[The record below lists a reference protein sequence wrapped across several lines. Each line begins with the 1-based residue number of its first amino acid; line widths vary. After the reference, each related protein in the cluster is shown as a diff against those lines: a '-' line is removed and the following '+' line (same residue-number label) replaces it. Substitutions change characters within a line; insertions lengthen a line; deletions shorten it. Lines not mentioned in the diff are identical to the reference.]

1 MNSPMCFAVQLMVGS
16 GDVTSQISCR
26 VQALCSDKP
35 QAQLQIRSF
44 RASSSQTCCKCF
56 ASSLI
61 ISRLDAPTHH
71 TKGTVLNNKYVNP
84 RGDGIIV
91 NTVLLIIVKLLNTSK
106 MMCEHLLKEQPAV
119 AHCKEFFFCGQ
130 EPFVAD
136 EYIERLAW
144 RTPGGGSRGG
154 EAFDPKR

>member
-26 VQALCSDKP
+26 VQALCNDKP

-44 RASSSQTCCKCF
+44 RASSSQTCSKCF

-61 ISRLDAPTHH
+61 TSRLDAPTHH
-71 TKGTVLNNKYVNP
+71 TKSIVLNNKYVNP

-119 AHCKEFFFCGQ
+119 AHCKEVFLLWPGAFCG
-130 EPFVAD
+130 
-136 EYIERLAW
+136 
-144 RTPGGGSRGG
+144 G
-154 EAFDPKR
+154 